1 MEVCISFADEEGL
14 LNNEVGWRWIRGKM
28 KIFRIDLFLSFFFYV
43 IIEILSN

>member
-14 LNNEVGWRWIRGKM
+14 LNNEVGWRWIRGK
-28 KIFRIDLFLSFFFYV
+28 ISRIDLFLSFFFYV